1 MDDIE
6 KNTPNTDKPLAT
18 TQEQQTIK
26 RQFIK
31 DPDLL
36 RSLPTI
42 SASLKAPQLP
52 NANPEAITLEQ
63 ANSGVTVLIPGSPQM
78 RKEDVIL
85 FYWGNHE
92 CYQPLHHNSGDQDV
106 VWLLCLAYPLIDRPQ
121 YGTLNLYYEV
131 YRADQLIGTSPVLQ
145 VVVEQPTTI
154 G

>member
-1 MDDIE
+1 MKDTEQDTNHTNKPFATIE
-6 KNTPNTDKPLAT
+6 NEHTV
-18 TQEQQTIK
+18 K

-52 NANPEAITLEQ
+52 NANPEAISLEQ
-63 ANSGVTVLIPGSPQM
+63 VNSGVTVLIPGSPQM

-85 FYWGNHE
+85 FYWGSHE
-92 CYQPLHHNSGDQDV
+92 CYQPLHLASGDQEI

-121 YGTLNLYYEV
+121 YGTLNLFYEV

-145 VVVEQPTTI
+145 VEVEAPMTI

>member
-1 MDDIE
+1 MDDTKQPISE
-6 KNTPNTDKPLAT
+6 TNQPLAT
-18 TQEQQTIK
+18 TQSEQSFK
-26 RQFIK
+26 RRFIK

-52 NANPEAITLEQ
+52 NANPEAISLEQ
-63 ANSGVTVLIPGSPQM
+63 VNSGVTVLIPGSPQM

-85 FYWGNHE
+85 FYWGSHE
-92 CYQPLHHNSGDQDV
+92 CYQPLHLASGEQEI

-121 YGTLNLYYEV
+121 YGALNLFYEV

-145 VVVEQPTTI
+145 VEVESPKTL

>member
-1 MDDIE
+1 MDDI
-6 KNTPNTDKPLAT
+6 KQNTTNTNKPFAT
-18 TQEQQTIK
+18 TQEEQTIK

-42 SASLKAPQLP
+42 SASLKAPQLL
-52 NANPEAITLEQ
+52 NAAPEAISLEQ
-63 ANSGVTVLIPGSPQM
+63 VNSGVTVLIPGSPQL

-85 FYWGNHE
+85 FYWGTHE
-92 CYQPLHHNSGDQDV
+92 CWQPLHQASGDQDV
-106 VWLLCLAYPLIDRPQ
+106 VWLLCMAYPLIDRPQ
-121 YGTLNLYYEV
+121 YGTLNLFYEV

-145 VVVEQPTTI
+145 VVVESPTTI

>member
-1 MDDIE
+1 MKDIE
-6 KNTPNTDKPLAT
+6 QNTADNNKPFAT
-18 TQEQQTIK
+18 TQDEQTIK

-42 SASLKAPQLP
+42 SASLQAPQLP
-52 NANPEAITLEQ
+52 NVNPDAISVEQ
-63 ANSGVTVLIPGSPQM
+63 VNSGVTVLIPGSPQM

-85 FYWGNHE
+85 FYWGSHE
-92 CYQPLHHNSGDQDV
+92 CYQPLHLATGDQEI

-121 YGTLNLYYEV
+121 YGTLNLFYEV

-145 VVVEQPTTI
+145 VIVESPTTI